1 MKTQTLILEKKIGKG
16 VCYMWKIIKS
26 TVSEFEARMIEKL
39 LVVYNIPVVLQET
52 GLFVHPIFGSSTQ
65 YEVLVPEDRYGEAIN
80 ILRWEGKVV
89 KYTPLYEDHV
99 KLGAKIV
106 EFAGYYMPLQYDGIV
121 AEVENVRKEVGMFD
135 VSHMGEFVCEGP
147 DAVKFA
153 NYVITNDLGTIDFGD
168 IIYSAMCNENGGFVD
183 DLLVYK
189 ISPERIMFVV
199 NASNMDKDFQHMLKL
214 SQGFEVKL
222 TNVSDDTGLI
232 AVQGPKAQEK
242 VQPHTNL
249 NLEEVGYY
257 SFKEGEIFGVKG
269 IISRTGY
276 TGEDGFEFYIPAS
289 QTAVAWRKLLEIGIK
304 PAGLGARDV
313 LRLEAGLL
321 LYGNDMDET
330 VTPLEASIPW
340 AVKFEKGDFY
350 GKGSLLKQKEE
361 GLKRRLRGIML
372 DTKLVP
378 RHEMEV
384 FKDGQRIGY
393 VTSGTFSPTLG
404 KPIAFVMVDASVK
417 IGDTVQVSI
426 RDKYVDA
433 KVVKTPFYR
442 GSVRSRK

>member
-1 MKTQTLILEKKIGKG
+1 M
-16 VCYMWKIIKS
+16 
-26 TVSEFEARMIEKL
+26 
-39 LVVYNIPVVLQET
+39 
-52 GLFVHPIFGSSTQ
+52 
-65 YEVLVPEDRYGEAIN
+65 
-80 ILRWEGKVV
+80 

-222 TNVSDDTGLI
+222 TNVSDNTGLI

>member
-1 MKTQTLILEKKIGKG
+1 M
-16 VCYMWKIIKS
+16 
-26 TVSEFEARMIEKL
+26 
-39 LVVYNIPVVLQET
+39 
-52 GLFVHPIFGSSTQ
+52 
-65 YEVLVPEDRYGEAIN
+65 
-80 ILRWEGKVV
+80 

-121 AEVENVRKEVGMFD
+121 AEVERVRKEVGMFD

-147 DAVKFA
+147 DAVRFA
-153 NYVITNDLGTIDFGD
+153 NYVVTNDFGSIDFGD
-168 IIYSAMCNENGGFVD
+168 IIYTAMCNENGGFVD

-189 ISPERIMFVV
+189 IAPERIMFVV
-199 NASNMDKDFQHMLKL
+199 NASNIDKDFNHIMKL
-214 SQGFEVKL
+214 SNGFDVKL

-232 AVQGPKAQEK
+232 AIQGPKTQEML
-242 VQPHTNL
+242 QPYTDL
-249 NLEEVGYY
+249 NLDEIGYY
-257 SFKEGEIFGVKG
+257 SFKEGSIFGVSG

-276 TGEDGFEFYIPAS
+276 TGEDGFELYIPAN
-289 QTAVAWRKLLEIGIK
+289 QTTVAWRKLLEIGIR

-321 LYGNDMDET
+321 LYGNDMDDT
-330 VTPLEASIPW
+330 ITPLEASIPW

-350 GKGSLLKQKEE
+350 GKEALLKQKEA
-361 GLKRRLRGIML
+361 GLKRRLRGITL
-372 DTKLVP
+372 ETKLVP

-384 FKDGQRIGY
+384 FKDGQKIGY

-404 KPIAFVMVDASVK
+404 RPIAFVMIDANVK
-417 IGDTVQVSI
+417 IGDTVQVLI

-442 GSVRSRK
+442 GSVRSKK

>member
-1 MKTQTLILEKKIGKG
+1 
-16 VCYMWKIIKS
+16 MWKIVKT
-26 TVSEFEARMIEKL
+26 TVGESEARMIEKL
-39 LVVYNIPVVLQET
+39 LAAYNIPVIVQQT
-52 GLFVHPIFGSSTQ
+52 DLFVHPIFGSSAQ
-65 YEVLVPEDRYGEAIN
+65 CEVLVPEDRYEEANN
-80 ILRWEGKVV
+80 ILQGEGSTV

-121 AEVENVRKEVGMFD
+121 TEVERVRKEVGMFD

-147 DAVKFA
+147 DAVRFA
-153 NYVITNDLGTIDFGD
+153 NYVVTNDFGSIDFGD
-168 IIYSAMCNENGGFVD
+168 IIYTAMCNENGGFVD

-189 ISPERIMFVV
+189 IAPERIMFVV
-199 NASNMDKDFQHMLKL
+199 NASNIDKDFNHILKL
-214 SQGFEVKL
+214 SNGFNVKL

-232 AVQGPKAQEK
+232 AIQGPKTQEML
-242 VQPHTNL
+242 QPYTEL
-249 NLEEVGYY
+249 NLDEIGYY
-257 SFKEGEIFGVKG
+257 SFKEGSIFGVSG

-276 TGEDGFEFYIPAS
+276 TGEDGFELYIPAN
-289 QTAVAWRKLLEIGIK
+289 QTAIAWRKLLELGIK

-321 LYGNDMDET
+321 LYGNDMDDT

-350 GKGSLLKQKEE
+350 GKDALLKQKEE
-361 GLKRRLRGIML
+361 GLKRRLRGITL
-372 DTKLVP
+372 ETKLVP

-384 FKDGQRIGY
+384 FKDGQKIGH

-404 KPIAFVMVDASVK
+404 KPIAFVMIDASVK
-417 IGDTVQVSI
+417 IGDTVQVLI
-426 RDKYVDA
+426 RDKYIDA

-442 GSVRSRK
+442 GSVRSKK

>member
-1 MKTQTLILEKKIGKG
+1 
-16 VCYMWKIIKS
+16 MWKIVKT
-26 TVSEFEARMIEKL
+26 TVGESEARMIEEL
-39 LVVYNIPVVLQET
+39 LAAYSIPVIVQQT
-52 GLFVHPIFGSSTQ
+52 DLFVHPIFGSSAQ
-65 YEVLVPEDRYGEAIN
+65 CEVLVPEDRYEEAYN
-80 ILRWEGKVV
+80 ILQGEGSTV

-121 AEVENVRKEVGMFD
+121 AEVERVRKEVGMFD

-147 DAVKFA
+147 DAVRFA
-153 NYVITNDLGTIDFGD
+153 NYVVTNDFGSIDFGD
-168 IIYSAMCNENGGFVD
+168 IIYTAMCNENGGFVD

-189 ISPERIMFVV
+189 IAPERIMFVV
-199 NASNMDKDFQHMLKL
+199 NASNIDKDFNHILKL
-214 SQGFEVKL
+214 SNGFDVKL

-232 AVQGPKAQEK
+232 AIQGPKTQEML
-242 VQPHTNL
+242 QPYTDL
-249 NLEEVGYY
+249 NLDEIGYY
-257 SFKEGEIFGVKG
+257 SFKEGSIFGVSG

-276 TGEDGFEFYIPAS
+276 TGEDGFELYIPAN
-289 QTAVAWRKLLEIGIK
+289 QTTVAWRKLVEIGIK
-304 PAGLGARDV
+304 PTGLGARDV

-321 LYGNDMDET
+321 LYGNDMDDT
-330 VTPLEASIPW
+330 ITPLEASIPW

-350 GKGSLLKQKEE
+350 GKEALLKQKEA
-361 GLKRRLRGIML
+361 GLKRKLRGITL
-372 DTKLVP
+372 ETKLVP

-384 FKDGQRIGY
+384 FKDGQKIGY

-404 KPIAFVMVDASVK
+404 RPIAFVMIDANVK
-417 IGDTVQVSI
+417 IGDTVQVLI

-442 GSVRSRK
+442 GSVRSKK